1 LASRERALSFDERER
16 RIIEQALEQP
26 GGNRVNAARILGIT
40 WEQAAACDQETQ
52 SAVGR
57 ILLC

>member
-40 WEQAAACDQETQ
+40 WDKRRHAIKKHNL
-52 SAVGR
+52 R
-57 ILLC
+57 

>member
-1 LASRERALSFDERER
+1 VPRAWRLASRERALSFDERER

-40 WEQAAACDQETQ
+40 WDKRRHAIKKHNL
-52 SAVGR
+52 R
-57 ILLC
+57 